1 MKYAQT
7 LLTLQSCVVR
17 ALNVH
22 GISVSVGL
30 STSHCSVGATPLS
43 THASTAD
50 EQQVPHLTGL
60 SWSGMQVMEFRYKR
74 NQLYT
79 LNAAVGA
86 AAGAASVLSLSLSL
100 LLSQSAWA
108 STTAA
113 DTWAGF

>member
-1 MKYAQT
+1 M
-7 LLTLQSCVVR
+7 R

-86 AAGAASVLSLSLSL
+86 AAGAASVLSLSLSPSFPERVGIHNCSRHLGRL
-100 LLSQSAWA
+100 LGGRKRERERLVYRE
-108 STTAA
+108 
-113 DTWAGF
+113 